1 MILRMLSTNSL
12 AAFSASVAQ
21 SGLSPR
27 AGVSPAAGASSTG
40 PVTRVRATGMQG
52 QPQATPQK
60 LAPADGSAPP
70 PAGPCRAGSLLDP
83 VGLTLRHGRT

>member
-1 MILRMLSTNSL
+1 MRFMILRMLSTNSL

-21 SGLSPR
+21 TGLSSR
-27 AGVSPAAGASSTG
+27 AGASPAGGASSTG

-60 LAPADGSAPP
+60 LLPAEGAGP
-70 PAGPCRAGSLLDP
+70 PAGRTLPRGSLLDLS
-83 VGLTLRHGRT
+83 V

>member
-1 MILRMLSTNSL
+1 MRFMILRMLSTNSL

-21 SGLSPR
+21 TGLSPR
-27 AGVSPAAGASSTG
+27 AGVSPAAGLSSTG

-60 LAPADGSAPP
+60 LDPAEGSAPP
-70 PAGPCRAGSLLDP
+70 AGRTLPRGSLLDLS
-83 VGLTLRHGRT
+83 V

>member
-1 MILRMLSTNSL
+1 MRFMILRMLSTNSL

-21 SGLSPR
+21 TGLSSR
-27 AGVSPAAGASSTG
+27 AGISPAGGASNTG

-60 LAPADGSAPP
+60 LAPADGSVP
-70 PAGPCRAGSLLDP
+70 PAGRTLPRGSLLDLS
-83 VGLTLRHGRT
+83 V